1 MTSEHTTSFADIT
14 LTDVLVACG
23 EEKKTLLA
31 ILCLGT
37 ALALGYAFT
46 VDRLYSASTVI
57 LPPQQQQSTAA
68 AALAQ
73 LGALGSAAGAAIG
86 GKTPDETY
94 VALLQSRAVQDA
106 LIERFQLRTRY
117 AKDSQELTR
126 EALSRR
132 VDVSVD
138 KKSGLLTIIADDL
151 EPAFAAQLA
160 NAHFTELKIL
170 LNRIA
175 VTDAQQRRVFFE
187 QQVQQTQKKLN
198 DAELRF
204 RAAQSASGLV
214 VTQALAETGIKES
227 AALSA
232 QIAARETELQVM
244 SRFATAANPDVKR
257 LAAELSALRAQL
269 SKREQGAGSQSAQPT
284 QGNAAL
290 QAFRDVKVQEAL
302 LETMI
307 RQLELARAD
316 EAKEGPLLQQVD
328 VAQPPERAT
337 KPRRSSIVL
346 SGVFLSA
353 MLAFLMV
360 ALRRAGI
367 QHAESMRR
375 IRQSWRPW

>member
-23 EEKKTLLA
+23 EEKKTLLS

-46 VDRLYSASTVI
+46 VERLYSASTVI
-57 LPPQQQQSTAA
+57 LPPQQQQSAAA

-73 LGALGSAAGAAIG
+73 LGALGSAAGAAMG

-106 LIERFQLRTRY
+106 LIQRFQLRARY
-117 AKDSQELTR
+117 GKESLEMTR

-138 KKSGLLTIIADDL
+138 KKSGLLTIMADDL

-160 NAHFTELKIL
+160 NAHFAELKTL

-187 QQVQQTQKKLN
+187 QQVQQTQKRLN

-257 LAAELSALRAQL
+257 LAAELAALRAQL
-269 SKREQGAGSQSAQPT
+269 NKREQGAGSQPAQPT

-337 KPRRSSIVL
+337 KPRRRTLVL
-346 SGVFLSA
+346 AGVALSAFLSLSVVFLKRAFRTRSGNLKRIKSA
-353 MLAFLMV
+353 WL
-360 ALRRAGI
+360 
-367 QHAESMRR
+367 
-375 IRQSWRPW
+375 